1 MSELPD
7 GIEPAPIPV
16 PKDSALGIVVRRG
29 EDGAWDVLLGLRSR
43 RSRFMPGNLAF
54 PGGKLEPEDRPDA
67 AGALAR
73 CASRELFEESGLAI
87 AEDGWIDAGE
97 RTTPPFFHVR
107 FRTRFF
113 VAELPRGV
121 SLPAAVPQPEEI
133 ETLAFVSP
141 ARALEDWEAGLTLV
155 PPPLLPIFRAIIR
168 QAPSTAGSLAA
179 VVAAVNAD
187 EQPNPRIE
195 FVPGIWG
202 LPLRTRTLPPASC
215 TNVWMP
221 GGRRFVAIDPGSTER
236 DEQDRL
242 VANVRKREAGG
253 DRIVAVVLSHHHRDH
268 VGGAGEAA
276 ATLRVPILAHA
287 ETLSRLPALPP
298 GIVTRAL
305 ADGESLDLD
314 GASLT
319 AIHTPGHAPGHL
331 AFLVAPQRALIAG
344 DLVSGLSTILVGFED
359 GDMDAYLDSLRRAA
373 ALDVATVLPS
383 HGPPLPAKAIEA
395 TLAHRNAR
403 EELVLAALG
412 ETPKPLAT
420 IASAAYADT
429 PDAPPFLREMQA
441 RAHLRRLARHRR
453 AKQVEAGG
461 ELWSL

>member
-7 GIEPAPIPV
+7 GIEPAPIPE

-29 EDGAWDVLLGLRSR
+29 DDGAWDVLLGLRSR

-54 PGGKLEPEDRPDA
+54 PGGKLEPEDRPEV
-67 AGALAR
+67 AGSLAR

-87 AEDGWIDAGE
+87 TEADWIDAGE

-121 SLPAAVPQPEEI
+121 SLPATVPQPEEI

-141 ARALEDWEAGLTLV
+141 ARALADWEAGRTLV
-155 PPPLLPIFRAIIR
+155 PPPLLPIFRAVIGA
-168 QAPSTAGSLAA
+168 APASVASLAA

-221 GGRRFVAIDPGSTER
+221 GGRRFVVIDPGSTESE
-236 DEQDRL
+236 EQDRL
-242 VANVRKREAGG
+242 LANVRKREAGG
-253 DRIVAVVLSHHHRDH
+253 DRVDAVVLSHHHRDH
-268 VGGAGEAA
+268 VGGAGELAA
-276 ATLRVPILAHA
+276 ALHVPILAHA
-287 ETLSRLPALPP
+287 ETLSRLPALRP
-298 GIVTRAL
+298 GVVTRAL
-305 ADGESLDLD
+305 ADGERLDLD

-373 ALDVATVLPS
+373 AQDVAIVLPS
-383 HGPPLPAKAIEA
+383 HGPPLPVKAIAA

-403 EELVLAALG
+403 EERVIAALG
-412 ETPKPLAT
+412 EEPRPLTA
-420 IASAAYADT
+420 IASAAYDDT
-429 PDAPPFLREMQA
+429 PNAPPYLREMQA
-441 RAHLRRLARHRR
+441 RAHLRRLARHGR
-453 AKQVEAGG
+453 ARQVEAQS
-461 ELWSL
+461 ESWSL